1 MHELTPDVESPAK
14 HTERD
19 HGGIAGHPRGLSM
32 LFYAEMWER
41 FSYYGMR
48 AILLLFMIAPLAM
61 GGMGMDQDFATQ
73 IYGNYTM
80 TSYMVA
86 ILGGYVADNFIGARR
101 AVLVGGL
108 IITAGHYCLAFA
120 SVPTFYAGL
129 ILVALGTGLLKP
141 SISTLVGGLYSHG
154 DARRDAGFSLFYM
167 GINLGAFA
175 APLVV
180 GWLAQSSE
188 DTHLTIWG
196 AEITIHSFRHYL
208 TTWGLDP
215 THSWH
220 WGFGAAGIGMT
231 FGMIVYLRH
240 WHWLS
245 HIGHPPEANSARPW
259 GRLALIAL
267 GTAALLGVV
276 IGADRIIMD
285 LRESKGDEI
294 ARDFARLA
302 YGMICFGLPVA
313 GIIFFG
319 VLRRDEDSRRIAA
332 ILVFYVCAILFW
344 AVFEQA
350 GSTLTLFAD
359 ELTQNELLGF
369 RFPSSWFQSVNS
381 LFILILAPLFA
392 WLWVSLRKHQPWI
405 PMKFVCGLLFVALSF
420 ALLIPAAKLTA
431 AGKVSPWWL
440 IAVYFLQTIG
450 ELCLSPVGLSS
461 MSKLSPARLTGLVMG
476 IWFLGTALGNK
487 LAGVAAAEFKSTD
500 PAALARFF
508 LEQALIVGG
517 VTLLLLVLVPWVRRL
532 TGEHKS
538 PDQSSA

>member
-61 GGMGMDQDFATQ
+61 GGMGMDQKDAAQ

-80 TSYMVA
+80 ASYMVC
-86 ILGGYVADNFIGARR
+86 ILGGYLADNFIGARR
-101 AVLVGGL
+101 AVLIGGL

-120 SVPTFYAGL
+120 SEPTFYTGL

-154 DARRDAGFSLFYM
+154 DTRRDAGFSLFYM

-180 GWLAQSSE
+180 GWLAQGE
-188 DTHLTIWG
+188 QFKALLTG
-196 AEITIHSFRHYL
+196 
-208 TTWGLDP
+208 WGLDP

-231 FGMIVYLRH
+231 IGMIVYLRH

-245 HIGHPPEANSARPW
+245 HIGHPPEADTPRPW
-259 GRLALIAL
+259 GKLVLVAL
-267 GTAALLGVV
+267 GTAAMLGVMIASDYVAWINPIVFALPFVGV
-276 IGADRIIMD
+276 IW
-285 LRESKGDEI
+285 
-294 ARDFARLA
+294 
-302 YGMICFGLPVA
+302 
-313 GIIFFG
+313 FG
-319 VLRRDEDSRRIAA
+319 VVKRDIDSRRIAA
-332 ILVFYVCAILFW
+332 ILVFFICAILFW

-350 GSTLTLFAD
+350 GSSLT
-359 ELTQNELLGF
+359 
-369 RFPSSWFQSVNS
+369 
-381 LFILILAPLFA
+381 LFA
-392 WLWVSLRKHQPWI
+392 WLWVSLRERQPSI
-405 PMKFVCGLLFVALSF
+405 PMKFVWGLVFLGLSF
-420 ALLIPAAKLTA
+420 ALLVPAAQLTA

-440 IAVYFLQTIG
+440 IGVYFLQTIG
-450 ELCLSPVGLSS
+450 ELCLSPVGLSA
-461 MSKLSPARLTGLVMG
+461 MTKLAPAKLAGLVMG

-487 LAGVAAAEFKSTD
+487 LAGSIAAEFNAKD
-500 PAALARFF
+500 PQALAHFF
-508 LEQALIVGG
+508 WQQALLVGG
-517 VTLLLLVLVPWVRRL
+517 MTVLLLVLVPWVRRL
-532 TGEHKS
+532 TGEQATS
-538 PDQSSA
+538 DQSSA

>member
-120 SVPTFYAGL
+120 SVPTFYVGL

-180 GWLAQSSE
+180 GWLAQDE
-188 DTHLTIWG
+188 YFKWKLW
-196 AEITIHSFRHYL
+196 Y
-208 TTWGLDP
+208 WGLDP

-319 VLRRDEDSRRIAA
+319 ILRRDEDSRRIAA

-350 GSTLTLFAD
+350 GSSLTLFAD

-392 WLWVSLRKHQPWI
+392 WLWVSLRKHQPSI

-461 MSKLSPARLTGLVMG
+461 MSKLAPARLTGLVMG

-487 LAGVAAAEFKSTD
+487 LAGVAAAEFKSKD

-532 TGEHKS
+532 TGE
-538 PDQSSA
+538 DTTANQSST